1 MADLEKDRKEERRE
15 DNSSNSVS
23 NSNNSQAPVNTAV
36 ARYADISP
44 NKRYLRWNEVI
55 LQSQSSVQSSYKA
68 FDTKNGIEV
77 VWHTI
82 NLNSLSETEQNRI
95 VHCVNIVKKI
105 QNKYVIEY
113 QSSWF
118 TTETRTLHI
127 ITSQLERLDEFIVK
141 VKTLRWRIIKK
152 WAKQIL
158 RGLSCLHSSVPV
170 IVHRNLTCSHIY
182 INGGTSHTNIGDLWM
197 GSVLDDSETMTGGGL
212 LSESMVSV
220 FTAPEEILSPK
231 LDIYSFGMC
240 VLAMVSREDPYSECQ
255 GNVEKS
261 RRYATQGRLP
271 KALSQVQHPLAREFI
286 QSCLQPVDQRPDAD
300 TLLEHEFLNAG
311 VDDDEEVLVPTK
323 ATEDEAEQEQ
333 ESHESDT
340 QTASNKEKSS
350 AEPVEAEPSV
360 DTRVAAL
367 VISTSESSQGS
378 VANVGYSASSESSS
392 NTSDNRPSLTIPE
405 SPEYGHGPYES
416 KVGTPAGE
424 AVMSL
429 MSVRSPLS
437 PAVGPAKTP
446 NATSPITSTTPRPVS
461 LLDAMN
467 NTNSNSNSN
476 NNQGSSSVNS
486 GGSRGND
493 NNIADVI
500 DESSSSL
507 RGLSRG
513 DSFASSAPA
522 ERQQDITLKLGR
534 QLADFDQSENMHMVS
549 CCFHVRY

>member
-1 MADLEKDRKEERRE
+1 MADPELPKDIP
-15 DNSSNSVS
+15 VS
-23 NSNNSQAPVNTAV
+23 NQSTPN
-36 ARYADISP
+36 RYADISP

-55 LQSQSSVQSSYKA
+55 LQSQSNVQSSYKA

-77 VWHTI
+77 VWHSI

-158 RGLSCLHSSVPV
+158 RGLSCLHSSSPV

-197 GSVLDDSETMTGGGL
+197 GSVLDEEEPTSGSL
-212 LSESMVSV
+212 LAESMVSV
-220 FTAPEEILSPK
+220 FTAPEDILSPK

-240 VLAMVSREDPYSECQ
+240 VLKMVSREEPYAECQ

-271 KALSQVQHPLAREFI
+271 KALSQVQHPLALNFI

-311 VDDDEEVLVPTK
+311 ADDDDEVLVLTK
-323 ATEDEAEQEQ
+323 STEQQECEQDSTYITPATTEETVAGSIDVK
-333 ESHESDT
+333 SSTDT
-340 QTASNKEKSS
+340 QKVAQAASLGTNVNSDVTDS
-350 AEPVEAEPSV
+350 GHNPS
-360 DTRVAAL
+360 TRADQPFL
-367 VISTSESSQGS
+367 LIPESSEEGTVSCQS
-378 VANVGYSASSESSS
+378 TADAASSEVIMSS
-392 NTSDNRPSLTIPE
+392 TSV
-405 SPEYGHGPYES
+405 
-416 KVGTPAGE
+416 K
-424 AVMSL
+424 
-429 MSVRSPLS
+429 SPLS
-437 PAVGPAKTP
+437 PVGIVK
-446 NATSPITSTTPRPVS
+446 SPSALSVNSTTPRPSS
-461 LLDAMN
+461 LLETISGDGN
-467 NTNSNSNSN
+467 K
-476 NNQGSSSVNS
+476 VNS
-486 GGSRGND
+486 SGNSKISSILD
-493 NNIADVI
+493 EA
-500 DESSSSL
+500 DESNH
-507 RGLSRG
+507 RTLSRN
-513 DSFASSAPA
+513 DSFATATPT
-522 ERQQDITLKLGR
+522 EKQQDITLRLGR
-534 QLADFDQSENMHMVS
+534 QLADFEQSENMHMVS
-549 CCFHVRY
+549 